1 MQSDWSDH
9 ITSVLTWWYVPPFRD
24 EIHCSSK
31 DLKQI
36 IQIDLCITVEMW
48 LGSLRSH
55 SYLFR
60 EIVPKSLINTRWEEL
75 AHIFTFL
82 KNRSK
87 ASHVVYMLQVK
98 IKFRSKF
105 FNLGLLGWF
114 SICFVSYPSFMN
126 RARSQRKFWINL
138 GSKFWPEFKLN
149 L

>member
-1 MQSDWSDH
+1 MS
-9 ITSVLTWWYVPPFRD
+9 PFRD

-31 DLKQI
+31 DLEQK
-36 IQIDLCITVEMW
+36 IQIDLCITLEMW

-114 SICFVSYPSFMN
+114 SISLFPIPLSWTI

-138 GSKFWPEFKLN
+138 GSKILTWI
-149 L
+149 